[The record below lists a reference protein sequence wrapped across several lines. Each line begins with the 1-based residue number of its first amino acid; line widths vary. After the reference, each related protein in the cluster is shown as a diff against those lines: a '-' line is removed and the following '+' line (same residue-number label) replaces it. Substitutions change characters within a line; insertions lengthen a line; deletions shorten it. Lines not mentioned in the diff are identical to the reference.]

1 LKGLF
6 LQVFILASNP
16 LEPIVQLLSRIIDV
30 MAAHLGY
37 GWALVAFAALVR
49 IAFWGLN
56 TKQFKS
62 MIEMQAIAP
71 KLKALQQQYKGDP
84 QKIQQETMAL
94 YKAHNVNPMASCL
107 PLVVQM
113 PILFSVFYAV
123 KNNLSAYQNQ
133 HWLWIS
139 PAASALSPHLG
150 GAPIFGLSLAHTD
163 VLLLILYVASMYF
176 SMRYSNMPATD
187 PQQAQT
193 QKLMAIF
200 SPAMIA
206 YLGFK
211 YQWPS
216 ALILYWL
223 SFNVFTMAQQ
233 VYLLR
238 KFHKPLAISDAGHD
252 ILDEVPAPVQP
263 ARVKTSSNGSSRS
276 RRSRRRAR
284 R

>member
-1 LKGLF
+1 
-6 LQVFILASNP
+6 
-16 LEPIVQLLSRIIDV
+16 

-49 IAFWGLN
+49 IVFWGLN

-62 MIEMQAIAP
+62 TIEMQAIAP
-71 KLKALQQQYKGDP
+71 KLKAVQQQYKGDP
-84 QKIQQETMAL
+84 QKVQQETMAL
-94 YKAHNVNPMASCL
+94 YKEHKINPMASCL
-107 PLVVQM
+107 PLLVQM

-133 HWLWIS
+133 HWLWIN
-139 PAASALSPHLG
+139 PAASAVSPHLRG
-150 GAPIFGLSLAHTD
+150 SPVFGLSLAHTD
-163 VLLLILYVASMYF
+163 VLLLVLYVASMYF
-176 SMRYSNMPATD
+176 SVRYSSMPATD
-187 PQQAQT
+187 PAQAQT
-193 QKLMAIF
+193 QKMMAII

-206 YLGFK
+206 YLGFQYK
-211 YQWPS
+211 WPS

-233 VYLLR
+233 LYLLR
-238 KFHKPLAISDAGHD
+238 KYHKPLAIADAGHVITD
-252 ILDEVPAPVQP
+252 DVPAESQP
-263 ARVKTSSNGSSRS
+263 ARVKTSTNGSSRS

>member
-1 LKGLF
+1 M
-6 LQVFILASNP
+6 
-16 LEPIVQLLSRIIDV
+16 LSSIIGV

-49 IAFWGLN
+49 IVFWGLN

-62 MIEMQAIAP
+62 TIEMQAIAP
-71 KLKALQQQYKGDP
+71 KLKAVQQQYKGDP
-84 QKIQQETMAL
+84 QKVQQETMAL
-94 YKAHNVNPMASCL
+94 YKEHKINPMASCL
-107 PLVVQM
+107 PLLVQM

-133 HWLWIS
+133 HWLWIN
-139 PAASALSPHLG
+139 PAASAVSPHLRG
-150 GAPIFGLSLAHTD
+150 SPVFGLSLAHTD
-163 VLLLILYVASMYF
+163 VLLLVLYVASMYF
-176 SMRYSNMPATD
+176 SVRYSSMPATD
-187 PQQAQT
+187 PAQAQT
-193 QKLMAIF
+193 QKMMAII

-206 YLGFK
+206 YLGFQYK
-211 YQWPS
+211 WPS

-233 VYLLR
+233 LYLLR
-238 KFHKPLAISDAGHD
+238 KYHKPLAIADAGHVITD
-252 ILDEVPAPVQP
+252 DVPAESQP
-263 ARVKTSSNGSSRS
+263 ARVKTSTNGSSRS

>member
-1 LKGLF
+1 MHVLTAF
-6 LQVFILASNP
+6 SNP
-16 LEPIVQLLSRIIDV
+16 IEPIVQLLSSIIDV

-49 IAFWGLN
+49 IVFWGLN

-62 MIEMQAIAP
+62 TIEMQAIAP
-71 KLKALQQQYKGDP
+71 KLKAVQQQYKGDP
-84 QKIQQETMAL
+84 QKVQQETMAL
-94 YKAHNVNPMASCL
+94 YKEHKINPMASCL
-107 PLVVQM
+107 PLLVQM

-133 HWLWIS
+133 HWLWIN
-139 PAASALSPHLG
+139 PAASAVSPHLRG
-150 GAPIFGLSLAHTD
+150 SPIFGLSLAHTD
-163 VLLLILYVASMYF
+163 VLLLVLYVASMYF
-176 SMRYSNMPATD
+176 SVRYSSMPATD
-187 PQQAQT
+187 PAQAQT
-193 QKLMAIF
+193 QKMMAII

-206 YLGFK
+206 YLGFQ

-233 VYLLR
+233 LYLLR
-238 KFHKPLAISDAGHD
+238 KYHKPLAIADAGHVITD
-252 ILDEVPAPVQP
+252 DVPAESQP
-263 ARVKTSSNGSSRS
+263 ARVKTSTNGSSRS

>member
-1 LKGLF
+1 MG
-6 LQVFILASNP
+6 
-16 LEPIVQLLSRIIDV
+16 
-30 MAAHLGY
+30 AHLGY

-49 IAFWGLN
+49 IAFWPLN

-62 MIEMQAIAP
+62 TIEMQAIAP
-71 KLKALQQQYKGDP
+71 KIKALQQKYKGEP

-94 YKAHNVNPMASCL
+94 YKEHNVNPMASCL
-107 PLVVQM
+107 PLLVQM

-123 KNNLSAYQNQ
+123 NNHKQLYEKAY
-133 HWLWIS
+133 WLWIN
-139 PAASALSPHLG
+139 PVASAVSWHLRDT
-150 GAPIFGLSLAHTD
+150 PIFGKNLKETD
-163 VLLLILYVASMYF
+163 ILLLVLYVASMYL
-176 SMRYSNMPATD
+176 SVRYSSMPATD
-187 PQQAQT
+187 PAQAQT
-193 QKLMAIF
+193 QKMMAII

-206 YLGFK
+206 WLGFK

-233 VYLLR
+233 FYLLR
-238 KFHKPLAISDAGHD
+238 KYHKPLAV
-252 ILDEVPAPVQP
+252 LDSEHVITEGVAPEAEP
-263 ARVKTSSNGSSRS
+263 PRVKASSNGSSRS

>member
-1 LKGLF
+1 MQL
-6 LQVFILASNP
+6 FILASNP
-16 LEPIVQLLSRIIDV
+16 LEPIVKLLSTIIDF

-49 IAFWGLN
+49 VVFWGLN

-71 KLKALQQQYKGDP
+71 KLKAVQQQYKGDP
-84 QKIQQETMAL
+84 QKVQQETMAL

-107 PLVVQM
+107 PMLVQM

-123 KNNLSAYQNQ
+123 RNNLTEYQNQ
-133 HWLWIS
+133 HWLWIN
-139 PAASALSPHLG
+139 PGASAVSPHLF

-163 VLLLILYVASMYF
+163 VLLLVLYVASMYF
-176 SMRYSNMPATD
+176 SVRYSSMPSTD

-193 QKLMAIF
+193 QKMMAIL

-206 YLGFK
+206 YLGFR

-233 VYLLR
+233 FYLLR
-238 KFHKPLAISDAGHD
+238 KYHKPLVMLDAEHVITD
-252 ILDEVPAPVQP
+252 NVPAAPQP
-263 ARVKTSSNGSSRS
+263 ARIKTSTNGSSRS
-276 RRSRRRAR
+276 RRSRRRSR

>member
-1 LKGLF
+1 M
-6 LQVFILASNP
+6 QVFILASNP
-16 LEPIVQLLSRIIDV
+16 IEPIVQLLSRIIDV
-30 MAAHLGY
+30 MAAHIGY

-49 IAFWGLN
+49 VVFWGLN

-71 KLKALQQQYKGDP
+71 KLKAVQQQYKGDH
-84 QKIQQETMAL
+84 QRIQQETMAL

-107 PLVVQM
+107 PMLVQM

-123 KNNLSAYQNQ
+123 RNNLSAYQNQ

-139 PAASALSPHLG
+139 PAASAISPHVF
-150 GAPIFGLSLAHTD
+150 GAPLFGLNLAHTD
-163 VLLLILYVASMYF
+163 VLLLVLYVASMYF
-176 SMRYSNMPATD
+176 SVRYSSMPATD

-193 QKLMAIF
+193 QKMMAIL

-206 YLGFK
+206 YLGFR

-223 SFNVFTMAQQ
+223 SFNAFTMAQQ
-233 VYLLR
+233 FYLLR
-238 KFHKPLAISDAGHD
+238 KYHKPLTV
-252 ILDEVPAPVQP
+252 LDSEHVITEDVPVAPQP
-263 ARVKTSSNGSSRS
+263 ARVKTSTNGSSRS
-276 RRSRRRAR
+276 RRSRRRSR

>member
-1 LKGLF
+1 M
-6 LQVFILASNP
+6 QVSILASNP
-16 LEPIVQLLSRIIDV
+16 IEPIVQLLSRIIDV
-30 MAAHLGY
+30 MGAHLGY

-49 IAFWGLN
+49 IVFWGLN

-62 MIEMQAIAP
+62 TIEMQAIAP
-71 KLKALQQQYKGDP
+71 KLKAVQQRYKGDP
-84 QKIQQETMAL
+84 QKVQQETMAL
-94 YKAHNVNPMASCL
+94 YKEHNINPMASCL
-107 PLVVQM
+107 PLLVQM

-133 HWLWIS
+133 HWLWIN
-139 PAASALSPHLG
+139 PAVSAVSPHLR

-163 VLLLILYVASMYF
+163 VLLLVLYVASMYF
-176 SMRYSNMPATD
+176 SVRYSSMPATD
-187 PQQAQT
+187 PAQAQT
-193 QKLMAIF
+193 QKMMAIL

-206 YLGFK
+206 YLGFQ

-233 VYLLR
+233 LYLLR
-238 KFHKPLAISDAGHD
+238 KYHKPLAIADAGHVITD
-252 ILDEVPAPVQP
+252 DVPAQP
-263 ARVKTSSNGSSRS
+263 QPERTKALSNGSARP